1 MAAPTRILVID
12 DEPDF
17 SALFKEN
24 LEDSGNYKVETE
36 NEPAKAVE
44 RAREFLPELIFVDV
58 VMPSMDG
65 GDVVS
70 ALRAEPRFSRTPI
83 LMLTALV
90 EEDPSKATGESV
102 SGGLTFVSKTT
113 RLDKI
118 LAIIEKTLA
127 G

>member
-1 MAAPTRILVID
+1 MAASTRILVID

-24 LEDSGNYKVETE
+24 LEDSGNYDVQVENDPT
-36 NEPAKAVE
+36 KAVQT
-44 RAREFLPELIFVDV
+44 ARDFQPELIFVDV
-58 VMPSMDG
+58 VMPGMDG
-65 GDVVS
+65 GDVV
-70 ALRAEPRFSRTPI
+70 AAIKAEPRFARTPI

-90 EEDPSKATGESV
+90 EEDPSKPTGEQL

-113 RLDKI
+113 RLENI
-118 LAIIEKTLA
+118 LALIEKHLA

>member
-1 MAAPTRILVID
+1 MATTRILVID

-24 LEDSGNYKVETE
+24 LEESGNYQVETE
-36 NEPAKAVE
+36 NDPSKAVA
-44 RAREFLPELIFVDV
+44 RAKEFLPDLIFVDV

-65 GDVVS
+65 GDVV
-70 ALRAEPRFSRTPI
+70 AAIKNEPRFARTPV

-90 EEDPSKATGESV
+90 EEDPNKPTGESQ

-113 RLDKI
+113 RLDNI

>member
-1 MAAPTRILVID
+1 MAGPTRILVID

-24 LEDSGNYKVETE
+24 LEDSGNYVVEVE
-36 NEPAKAVE
+36 NDPTKAVE
-44 RAREFLPELIFVDV
+44 TARSFQPELIFVDV
-58 VMPSMDG
+58 VMPGMDG
-65 GDVVS
+65 GDVV
-70 ALRAEPRFSRTPI
+70 AAIKNEPRFSRTPI

-90 EEDPSKATGESV
+90 EEDPSKPTGEQQ

-113 RLDKI
+113 RLDNI
-118 LAIIEKTLA
+118 LALIEKHLA

>member
-1 MAAPTRILVID
+1 MANPTRILVID

-17 SALFKEN
+17 TALFKEN
-24 LEDSGNYKVETE
+24 LEEAGSYLVETE
-36 NEPAKAVE
+36 NDPSQAVA
-44 RAREFLPELIFVDV
+44 RAQEFLPDLIFVDV

-70 ALRAEPRFSRTPI
+70 AIQAEPRFARTPI

-90 EEDPSKATGESV
+90 EEDPSKPTGESIA
-102 SGGLTFVSKTT
+102 GGLTFVSKTT
-113 RLDKI
+113 RLEKI
-118 LAIIEKTLA
+118 LALIEKTLA

>member
-1 MAAPTRILVID
+1 MAGTTRILVID
-12 DEPDF
+12 DEADF

-24 LEDSGNYKVETE
+24 LEESGSYSVETE
-36 NEPAKAVE
+36 NDPTKAVE
-44 RAREFLPELIFVDV
+44 RAKEFLPDLIFVDV

-70 ALRAEPRFSRTPI
+70 AIKAEPRFARTPV

-90 EEDPSKATGESV
+90 EEDPAKPTGEST

-113 RLDKI
+113 SLDKI
-118 LAIIEKTLA
+118 LALVEKTLA
-127 G
+127 Q

>member
-24 LEDSGNYKVETE
+24 LEEAGSYSVQTE
-36 NEPAKAVE
+36 NDPKQAVTVAKG
-44 RAREFLPELIFVDV
+44 FQPDLIFVDV

-65 GDVVS
+65 GDVV
-70 ALRAEPRFSRTPI
+70 AAIRAEPRFARTPI

-90 EEDPSKATGESV
+90 EEDPNRPTGESV
-102 SGGLTFVSKTT
+102 SGGLTFISKTSS
-113 RLDKI
+113 LDKI
-118 LAIIEKTLA
+118 LALIEKTLA

>member
-1 MAAPTRILVID
+1 MASPTRILVID

-24 LEDSGNYKVETE
+24 LEESGNYEVETE
-36 NEPAKAVE
+36 NDPAKAVHH
-44 RAREFLPELIFVDV
+44 AKEFRPDLIFVDV

-70 ALRAEPRFSRTPI
+70 AIKSEPRFARTPV

-90 EEDPSKATGESV
+90 EEDASKPTGESE

-113 RLDKI
+113 SLEKI
-118 LAIIEKTLA
+118 LALIERTLA

>member
-1 MAAPTRILVID
+1 MASETRILVID

-24 LEDSGNYKVETE
+24 LEESGNYTVETE
-36 NEPAKAVE
+36 NDPRKAVE
-44 RAREFLPELIFVDV
+44 RAREFQPDLIFVDV

-70 ALRAEPRFSRTPI
+70 AIKAEPVFARTPI

-90 EEDPSKATGESV
+90 EEDPSKPTGESE

-113 RLDKI
+113 RLEKI
-118 LAIIEKTLA
+118 LALIEKTLA

>member
-1 MAAPTRILVID
+1 MAEPTRILVID

-24 LEDSGNYKVETE
+24 LEESGSYQVETE
-36 NEPAKAVE
+36 NDPTKAVE
-44 RAREFLPELIFVDV
+44 HAKEFLPDLIFVDV

-65 GDVVS
+65 GDVV
-70 ALRAEPRFSRTPI
+70 AAIKGEARFARTPV

-90 EEDPSKATGESV
+90 EEDPSKPTGESE

-127 G
+127 

>member
-1 MAAPTRILVID
+1 MANSTRILVID

-24 LEDSGNYKVETE
+24 LEDSGNYEVFTE
-36 NEPAKAVE
+36 NDPTQAVA
-44 RAREFLPELIFVDV
+44 RAQEFLPDLIFVDV

-65 GDVVS
+65 GDVV
-70 ALRAEPRFSRTPI
+70 AAIRGEPRFSRTPI

-90 EEDPSKATGESV
+90 EEDPSKPTGESQ

-113 RLDKI
+113 RLEKI
-118 LAIIEKTLA
+118 LALIEKTLA

>member
-1 MAAPTRILVID
+1 MANPTRILVID
-12 DEPDF
+12 DEQDF

-24 LEDSGNYKVETE
+24 LEDSGNYQVLTE
-36 NEPAKAVE
+36 NDPTKAVA
-44 RAREFLPELIFVDV
+44 RAQEFQPDLIFVDV

-70 ALRAEPRFSRTPI
+70 ALRREARFSRTPI

-90 EEDPSKATGESV
+90 EEDPSKPTGESV

-113 RLDKI
+113 ALEKI
-118 LAIIEKTLA
+118 LALVEKTLA

>member
-1 MAAPTRILVID
+1 
-12 DEPDF
+12 
-17 SALFKEN
+17 
-24 LEDSGNYKVETE
+24 VETE
-36 NEPAKAVE
+36 NDPSKVVA
-44 RAREFLPELIFVDV
+44 RAQEFQPDLIFIDV

-65 GDVVS
+65 GDVI
-70 ALRAEPRFSRTPI
+70 AAIKAEPRFARTPV

-90 EEDPSKATGESV
+90 EEDPSKPTGESV

-127 G
+127 GKLTP

>member
-24 LEDSGNYKVETE
+24 LEESGNYEVETE
-36 NEPAKAVE
+36 NDPTKAVE
-44 RAREFLPELIFVDV
+44 RAKEFQPDLIFVDV

-65 GDVVS
+65 GDVVTAIKS
-70 ALRAEPRFSRTPI
+70 EPRFARTPV

-90 EEDPSKATGESV
+90 EEDPNKTTGESV

-118 LAIIEKTLA
+118 LALIEKTLA